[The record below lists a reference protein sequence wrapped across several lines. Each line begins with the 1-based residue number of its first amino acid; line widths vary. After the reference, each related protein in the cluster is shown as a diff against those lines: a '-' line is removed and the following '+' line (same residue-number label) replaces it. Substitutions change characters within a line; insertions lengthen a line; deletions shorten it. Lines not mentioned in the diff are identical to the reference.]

1 MNPKIHLGYELYRSL
16 RRGFF
21 KTLLVDYG
29 QPKPIRLKG
38 GVLLAL
44 ALDLAKE
51 IKKEIPGKRVGV
63 VLPPGVAGVL
73 SNVALLLADK
83 SPLNLNFTFGSK
95 NLRYAMKKSGV
106 DAVLSAS
113 LMQEKFPQFPWPPN
127 VLDIGDWLREK
138 SRKKAELAWET
149 LLVLVLPMRLRFKPR
164 KEFEG
169 KDSEGALL
177 FTSGSSGNP
186 KGVVLSHGNLLANCD
201 QIAGLEIFSSTDKI
215 LANLP
220 LFHSFGFT
228 VATILPLMN
237 RLTMVCAPSPLDLRT
252 SLRAVRS
259 EAVQVILGTP
269 TFLKGYLR
277 KAKKGE
283 DLKSVRYVIAGAEK
297 TPSGFKEKWESFCDC
312 SYLEGYGLTETSPV
326 VSFNLPDSI
335 SPLGSAGKLL
345 PGVEIK
351 TLDVETERPLP
362 SHQSGI
368 LCFRGPNVFGGYL
381 DSPDETNQVLDK
393 DGWFRTGDLGRV
405 DDRGYLF
412 VEGRL
417 SRFSKIGGEMVP
429 HEKIEREVMEFLG
442 AKQEEH
448 QVCAIVGIED
458 QATGEQ
464 LVLLTTR
471 PVEAEVLRDKL
482 SGRGFPNLWI
492 PKRIKLIEEIPS
504 LSTGKLDLRKIR
516 ELAEADHENK

>member
-1 MNPKIHLGYELYRSL
+1 MNCNNCNNKASIT
-16 RRGFF
+16 FNNI
-21 KTLLVDYG
+21 DYCISCFMSSDS
-29 QPKPIRLKG
+29 QQ
-38 GVLLAL
+38 LASQEIQ
-44 ALDLAKE
+44 KE

-83 SPLNLNFTFGSK
+83 SPVNLNFTFGSK

-149 LLVLVLPMRLRFKPR
+149 LLVLVLPMRLRPKPR

-237 RLTMVCAPSPLDLRT
+237 RSWHWQATFWNGERTIPAMVTSLATNRRMQHTLFRIFLFLWPSP
-252 SLRAVRS
+252 
-259 EAVQVILGTP
+259 P
-269 TFLKGYLR
+269 
-277 KAKKGE
+277 
-283 DLKSVRYVIAGAEK
+283 
-297 TPSGFKEKWESFCDC
+297 W
-312 SYLEGYGLTETSPV
+312 
-326 VSFNLPDSI
+326 
-335 SPLGSAGKLL
+335 
-345 PGVEIK
+345 
-351 TLDVETERPLP
+351 
-362 SHQSGI
+362 
-368 LCFRGPNVFGGYL
+368 
-381 DSPDETNQVLDK
+381 
-393 DGWFRTGDLGRV
+393 
-405 DDRGYLF
+405 
-412 VEGRL
+412 
-417 SRFSKIGGEMVP
+417 
-429 HEKIEREVMEFLG
+429 
-442 AKQEEH
+442 
-448 QVCAIVGIED
+448 
-458 QATGEQ
+458 
-464 LVLLTTR
+464 
-471 PVEAEVLRDKL
+471 
-482 SGRGFPNLWI
+482 
-492 PKRIKLIEEIPS
+492 
-504 LSTGKLDLRKIR
+504 
-516 ELAEADHENK
+516 